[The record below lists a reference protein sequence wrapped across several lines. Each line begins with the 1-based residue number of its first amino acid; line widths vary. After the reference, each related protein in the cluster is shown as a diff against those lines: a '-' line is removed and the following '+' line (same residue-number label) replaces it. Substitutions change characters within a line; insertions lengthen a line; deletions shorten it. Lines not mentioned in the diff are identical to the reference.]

1 MITLDVYGVSDWP
14 ESYGERFLIFSK
26 KRFTSEEEA
35 IIEAKKLYN
44 DSLIIECEVSG
55 E

>member
-1 MITLDVYGVSDWP
+1 MITLNVYGVSDWP

-26 KRFTSEEEA
+26 KQFTSEKEA
-35 IIEAKKLYN
+35 ITEAKKQYN

-55 E
+55 D